1 MGDTFHFTNCCPQV
15 GKFNAGLWNDLE
27 DYYMARSI
35 FQDNKISVF
44 TGPIFNKAKLINNL
58 LVPLNFWK
66 VIVYNKGN
74 EIEAIDF

>member
-44 TGPIFNKAKLINNL
+44 TGFLIKQNS
-58 LVPLNFWK
+58 
-66 VIVYNKGN
+66 
-74 EIEAIDF
+74 